1 MRVSG
6 EGKFGIIIGLVSIAG
21 AGAIMLAPDRPWIGW
36 GLIAISLIGLTVLI
50 YHHFEERLGR
60 SRTLAILL
68 MIFGGMAFF
77 GGAIWL
83 GITND
88 RQSAANNP
96 NSFSPLDRTVLLS
109 CQWARIPDVIPANG
123 FYEIPI
129 YLGTG
134 MLGGTITSSQRP
146 GERIFR
152 SDNTEEPS
160 FAYMCKF
167 INYGTAPVLNVEA
180 DLTLTIHA
188 VTKVEDGTASG
199 EIIETHV
206 LTTPRTN
213 LGIGDHAEF
222 EFYVRNWSEYYAELI
237 LPPTAR
243 CQAVGS
249 DQWQTVRLIP
259 TESGRFALR
268 PFVRRQPPS

>member
-6 EGKFGIIIGLVSIAG
+6 EGKFGILIGLVSIAG
-21 AGAIMLAPDRPWIGW
+21 AGAIVLAPDRPWIGW
-36 GLIAISLIGLTVLI
+36 GLIAISLIGSIVLI

-60 SRTLAILL
+60 NRALAILL

-77 GGAIWL
+77 VGAIWL

-109 CQWARIPDVIPANG
+109 CQWARIPNVIPANG

-129 YLGTG
+129 PRLGTIG
-134 MLGGTITSSQRP
+134 TLGGIITSSQHP
-146 GERIFR
+146 GEIILRY
-152 SDNTEEPS
+152 DNTDEPS

-180 DLTLTIHA
+180 DFTLTIHA

-222 EFYVRNWSEYYAELI
+222 EFYVRNWSEYYAEII

-249 DQWQTVRLIP
+249 VPR
-259 TESGRFALR
+259 
-268 PFVRRQPPS
+268 